1 MTAMTTDTTLP
12 SAPSEELDPLIPHP
26 LELEI
31 SDDEVRRFQQIMR
44 ETSQVELSF
53 PEAKERGLELLRL
66 TLMLVDPDGYAK
78 RLKEPPVLNR
88 GLVTPIASPAPVPA
102 EVALPLEGDHARA
115 IEESL
120 QRLAKE
126 LQLVKRRPTAWR
138 WALVALWDAL
148 AHALAANRPAGF
160 APVSGLLELPRLFR
174 AVSAEHPELPQ
185 VEQSVE
191 TINDLRT
198 RHISRGVTRWPVEL
212 KQLPGIFLDCLRVV
226 SRLMTAADTRPLE
239 DSLAGLSS
247 SQTLGKR
254 SAPR

>member
-1 MTAMTTDTTLP
+1 MTTDTTLP
-12 SAPSEELDPLIPHP
+12 TAPLEERDPLIPHP

-31 SDDEVRRFQQIMR
+31 SDEEVRRFQQIMR

-53 PEAKERGLELLRL
+53 PEAKQRGLELLRL
-66 TLMLVDPDGYAK
+66 TLMLVDPEGYAK

-88 GLVTPIASPAPVPA
+88 GLVAPPVAPAPIPA

-115 IEESL
+115 IEDSL

-138 WALVALWDAL
+138 WAVVALWDAL
-148 AHALAANRPAGF
+148 AHALAAHRPAGF
-160 APVSGLLELPRLFR
+160 VRQTGLLELPRLFR
-174 AVSAEHPELPQ
+174 AVSGEHPELPQ

-198 RHISRGVTRWPVEL
+198 RHIAKGVTRWPVDL
-212 KQLPGIFLDCLRVV
+212 KKQLPGMFGDCLRVMR
-226 SRLMTAADTRPLE
+226 RLEPAVDAWVVELE
-239 DSLAGLSS
+239 AQL
-247 SQTLGKR
+247 KR
-254 SAPR
+254 CD